1 MSRPAAPARDPGT
14 LGFMNAPA
22 SDVGPPVAR
31 AVVVTNLERLVH
43 ADRTAATFIAH
54 HRGGQATVVVVDD
67 RFGELANIPAP
78 LGWNRRGL
86 QAEDLSALERD
97 GREFARLTLIHT
109 PEVRVRVLR
118 PVILASELARAGGAP
133 IISLPDDAEVLGPL
147 DGFCAAALSVGA
159 ALVAARR
166 SPVPV
171 DGRLPDRHDLIA
183 AGRIDQ
189 EVVALS
195 GDGGTAL
202 AQWWAHRVSRRPF
215 DDPLRFNPATHA
227 WLDDA
232 LFEMRHVVRVLPP
245 SLVRSY
251 RNLDELPD
259 AALRGDQQP
268 LVLRFPGH
276 RTDQPWQLSEHSG
289 MWPRTLLSAQ
299 PVLAALLAERTEAI
313 AASTPAPALAL
324 ADPYAYLS
332 TGHPIDS
339 AMRESYRHGVLAA
352 QRHSLTEPP
361 NPFLAGEEAAFVDWL
376 AEPVDG
382 VGRYLRALRDVRPD
396 LARTFATDDGA
407 LALWGTRDG
416 RRGGVWPRLLE
427 RPDRNSSVHLPNGGT
442 APNQHG
448 ALDEVAP
455 RRDLAGVNVVGLLTA
470 ELGVGET
477 GRNVL
482 RAIERSGVPH
492 SVVVDEATANR
503 RQHPLNSTATAGF
516 RYDVDVVIVNAD
528 VLATT
533 LSRHGRAGQSERPT
547 IGVWSWELTQFPP
560 SMYPAFALL
569 DEVWVPTQFM
579 QQGIAAAAAE
589 HGVDVFVVP
598 VQLPYVRVAPPPADV
613 RRVAQAHGI
622 PDDCPCFMFAFDYLS
637 VAERKNPWGVV
648 EAFRRAFPQSEP
660 GGPVLVVK
668 SINHEFKPMGRE
680 HLLQAVGHRHDIVLV
695 EQYLDTTER
704 DLLLARADCYVSL
717 HRAEGL
723 GLTMAEAM
731 GLAIPVIATGWSGNL
746 DFMTADNSYLVS
758 SELVP
763 IGPEV
768 EVYAGLGCWAQ
779 PSVEHAAELMRS
791 VVADPVAATARGQR
805 GQRDLQERN
814 ASDADAEFIIERL
827 RAVRTSRRKS

>member
-1 MSRPAAPARDPGT
+1 MSRPAAPARDTGT
-14 LGFMNAPA
+14 LRFMNAPA
-22 SDVGPPVAR
+22 QDVGPPVAR
-31 AVVVTNLERLVH
+31 AVVVTNVERLAH
-43 ADRTAATFIAH
+43 ADRTAATFLAH
-54 HRGGQATVVVVDD
+54 HPGAQATVVVVDD
-67 RFGELANIPAP
+67 RFGDLRHSDAQPG
-78 LGWNRRGL
+78 LSRRGL
-86 QAEDLSALERD
+86 QAEDLAALERD
-97 GREFARLTLIHT
+97 GREFARLTLIYRT
-109 PEVRVRVLR
+109 SDRVGVLR
-118 PVILASELARAGGAP
+118 PLVLASELARAGGAP

-147 DGFCAAALSVGA
+147 DAFFAAAVSVGA
-159 ALVAARR
+159 ALVATRR

-195 GDGGTAL
+195 GDGGAAL
-202 AQWWAHRVSRRPF
+202 AKWWAQRVLRRPF
-215 DDPLRFNPATHA
+215 DDPQRFNPATHT

-251 RNLDELPD
+251 RNLDEVPD
-259 AALRGDQQP
+259 SALNADQQP

-276 RTDQPWQLSEHSG
+276 RMDQPWQLSEHSG
-289 MWPRTLLSAQ
+289 TWARTLLSAQ
-299 PVLAALLAERTEAI
+299 PVLAAFLAARTQAI
-313 AASTPAPALAL
+313 AASTPAPALTL

-332 TGHPIDS
+332 MGHPIDR
-339 AMRESYRHGVLAA
+339 AMRESYRNGVLAA
-352 QRHSLTEPP
+352 ERHSLTEPP
-361 NPFLAGEEAAFVDWL
+361 NPFLAGEEEAFVNWL
-376 AEPVDG
+376 AEPVNG

-407 LALWGTRDG
+407 LALWGERDG

-427 RPDRNSSVHLPNGGT
+427 RPHPHDVGAALDPHGT
-442 APNQHG
+442 

-503 RQHPLNSTATAGF
+503 RQHPLDSTATAGF
-516 RYDVDVVIVNAD
+516 RYDVDIVIVNAD
-528 VLATT
+528 VLAAT
-533 LSRHGRAGQSERPT
+533 LSRHGRAGQSEHPT

-579 QQGIAAAAAE
+579 QRGIAAAAAE

-598 VQLPYVRVAPPPADV
+598 VHLPYVRISPPHADV
-613 RRVAQAHGI
+613 RRVALAHGI

-648 EAFRRAFPQSEP
+648 DAFRQAFPQSEP

-668 SINHEFKPMGRE
+668 SINHEFKPMERE
-680 HLLQAVGHRHDIVLV
+680 HLLHAVGHRPDIVLV
-695 EQYLDTTER
+695 EQYLDIEER

-791 VVADPVAATARGQR
+791 VVTDPAAATARGQR
-805 GQRDLQERN
+805 GQRDLQQRN
-814 ASDADAEFIIERL
+814 AGDADAQFIIERL